1 MKDKNQCIGIV
12 KDIRLSFI
20 NFPHVKRI
28 LAALDRMHE
37 YRCGNEEA
45 EHIMLLGESGVGKST
60 LLFRYVEK
68 HPVIQHE
75 EFTEVPVLYVPLG
88 QSPTPRIL
96 LSLIHI

>member
-20 NFPHVKRI
+20 NFSHVKRI

-60 LLFRYVEK
+60 LLSGTSR
-68 HPVIQHE
+68 
-75 EFTEVPVLYVPLG
+75 
-88 QSPTPRIL
+88 SIL
-96 LSLIHI
+96 LSSTKNSPKSRSFTCRSANRLPRGFWLVRS

>member
-1 MKDKNQCIGIV
+1 MKDKNQCISIV

-20 NFPHVKRI
+20 NFSHVKRI

-75 EFTEVPVLYVPLG
+75 
-88 QSPTPRIL
+88 
-96 LSLIHI
+96 